1 LLIAIDGLDGAGKTS
16 LAAWLSWQLEM
27 PAVHLDLYIV
37 RDADPLQFR
46 IDDLAKV
53 LAGASVELDPSFW
66 PRVEAASAIVAG
78 AARGDAPAYGIN
90 TGFGKLASKR
100 IAPDQTALL
109 QRNLIVSHCCGVGA
123 PTPEPIVRLMMALKI
138 ISLGRGASGVRREI
152 IEQLQAMLARGV
164 YPLVPQQGSVGAS
177 GDLAPLAHMT
187 AVMVGEGQA
196 LVGGE
201 IVSGLEALAVAD
213 LTPLTL
219 GPKEGLALING
230 TQFST
235 AYAISGLLRAHGLLC
250 ATLVTGALSVDAAM
264 ASTAPFR
271 PEIQELRG
279 HAGQIRAGAALTWLL
294 AGSDIR
300 NSHLE
305 GDERVQD
312 PYCLRCQPQ
321 VAGAA
326 LDLLMQAARTLTIE
340 ANAVTDNPLVLV
352 ESGEIVSGGN
362 FHAEPVA
369 FAADQI
375 ALALSEMGAISE
387 RRIATLVDP
396 ALNFGLPPFL
406 TPEPGLNSGFMI
418 AEVTAAALFAENK
431 QRAAACSIDSTPT
444 SANQEDHVSMA
455 AHAARRLSD
464 MADNL
469 ATILGIE
476 LLVAAQGIAL
486 RLPHLTS
493 AALAAVIAVLRE
505 QVPALDSDR
514 YMADDIAKATALV
527 EAGLLPATAVSVL
540 KNNPFPNLAEKG
552 DLS

>member
-1 LLIAIDGLDGAGKTS
+1 MSDLPAPLVIAPGRVTL
-16 LAAWLSWQLEM
+16 
-27 PAVHLDLYIV
+27 
-37 RDADPLQFR
+37 
-46 IDDLAKV
+46 DDLAQV
-53 LAGASVELDPSFW
+53 LAGRSVVLDDSFW
-66 PRVEAASAIVAG
+66 PRVEAASHIVAK
-78 AARGDAPAYGIN
+78 AARANVPAYGIN
-90 TGFGKLASKR
+90 TGFGKLASTR
-100 IAPDQTALL
+100 IASDQTATL

-123 PTPEPIVRLMMALKI
+123 PTPQPIVRLVMALKI

-152 IEQLQAMLARGV
+152 IAQLQAMLARDV
-164 YPLVPQQGSVGAS
+164 CPLVPQQGSVGAS

-187 AVMVGEGQA
+187 AVMIGEGQA
-196 LVGGE
+196 IVDGE
-201 IVSGLEALAVAD
+201 SVPGREALAAAG
-213 LTPLTL
+213 LAPLTL

-235 AYAISGLLRAHGLLC
+235 AYAVASLLRAHRLAC
-250 ATLVTGALSVDAAM
+250 AALVTGALSVDAAM

-271 PEIQELRG
+271 PEIQALRG
-279 HAGQIRAGAALTWLL
+279 HAGQIAAARALTSLL
-294 AGSDIR
+294 EASDIR
-300 NSHLE
+300 QSHLE

-321 VAGAA
+321 VMGAA
-326 LDLLMQAARTLTIE
+326 LDLLAQAARTLAIE

-352 ESGEIVSGGN
+352 ESREIISGGN

-375 ALALSEMGAISE
+375 ALALSEIGAISE

-406 TPEPGLNSGFMI
+406 TPDPGLNSGFMI

-431 QRAAACSIDSTPT
+431 QRAAPCSIDSTPT

-469 ATILGIE
+469 AAILGIE
-476 LLVAAQGIAL
+476 LLVAAQGIDL

-493 AALAAVIAVLRE
+493 PALAAVIARLRE
-505 QVPALDSDR
+505 RVPGLQADR
-514 YMADDIAKATALV
+514 YMADDLASAKALV
-527 EAGLLPATAVSVL
+527 EADTLPAVAMSVL
-540 KNNPFPNLAEKG
+540 PQNPFPTLFPILA
-552 DLS
+552 

>member
-1 LLIAIDGLDGAGKTS
+1 MSHWDASIVVAPGKVS
-16 LAAWLSWQLEM
+16 L
-27 PAVHLDLYIV
+27 
-37 RDADPLQFR
+37 
-46 IDDLAKV
+46 DDLAQV
-53 LAGASVELDPSFW
+53 LAGAAIVLDPSFW
-66 PRVEAASAIVAG
+66 PRVEAASHIVAK
-78 AARGDAPAYGIN
+78 AARADAPAYGIN
-90 TGFGKLASKR
+90 TGFGKLASTR
-100 IAPDQTALL
+100 IAADQTALL
-109 QRNLIVSHCCGVGA
+109 QRNLIVSHCCGVGP

-138 ISLGRGASGVRREI
+138 ISLGRGASGVRRDV
-152 IEQLQAMLARGV
+152 IEQLQTMLARRV
-164 YPLVPQQGSVGAS
+164 CPLVPQQGSVGAS

-187 AVMVGEGQA
+187 AVMIGEGQA
-196 LVGGE
+196 
-201 IVSGLEALAVAD
+201 IVDGNAVPGREALAAAG
-213 LTPLTL
+213 LAPLTL

-235 AYAISGLLRAHGLLC
+235 AYAVSGLLRAQNLAC
-250 ATLVTGALSVDAAM
+250 AALVTGALSVDAAM

-271 PEIQELRG
+271 AEIQQLRG
-279 HAGQIRAGAALTWLL
+279 HAGQIAAGAALTALL
-294 AGSDIR
+294 EGSDIR
-300 NSHLE
+300 LSHLE

-326 LDLLMQAARTLTIE
+326 LDLLAQAARTLTIE

-362 FHAEPVA
+362 FHAEPIA

-375 ALALSEMGAISE
+375 ALALSEIGAIAE

-406 TPEPGLNSGFMI
+406 TPDPGINSGFMI
-418 AEVTAAALFAENK
+418 AEVTAAALYAENK
-431 QRAAACSIDSTPT
+431 QRAVACSIDSTPT

-476 LLVAAQGIAL
+476 LLVAAQGITL

-493 AALAAVIAVLRE
+493 PPLAAVIATLRE
-505 QVPALDSDR
+505 QVSALGADR
-514 YMADDIAKATALV
+514 YLADDISKATVLV
-527 EAGLLPATAVSVL
+527 EAGTLVAAAMTAL
-540 KNNPFPNLAEKG
+540 QENPFPILAEKG
-552 DLS
+552 HPS